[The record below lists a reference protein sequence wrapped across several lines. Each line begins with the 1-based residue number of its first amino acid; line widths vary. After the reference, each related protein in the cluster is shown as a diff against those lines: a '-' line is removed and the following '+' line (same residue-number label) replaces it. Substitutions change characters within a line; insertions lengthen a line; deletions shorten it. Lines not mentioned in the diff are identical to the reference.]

1 MDLEAARSKQRVA
14 QQQAQ
19 TQPDGVARI
28 GDRDPLTGR
37 YTVQFPDGG
46 IGANGIKT
54 YTAASKP
61 GDIVVLF
68 PRADGSIAIDSEKG
82 SPTIVPDVFNKPVE
96 EKRKAKVWILYEAN
110 GRLFVGGHD
119 STPVDVGV
127 MPDPHYRP
135 NYKFHVWGDNAGWVA
150 TWESCPR
157 TVATFHTATNDGTTT
172 TLSSTTIDL
181 ADYEFDPWPYPTQT
195 IDWSFPLGAGFKA
208 FRSIYYFPDVV
219 ARDPNLSQVSIGYL
233 SAGIQTIAAPFII
246 TTIYDTLSDPNAS
259 FVDLVQSMTIS
270 NPGTIKIPNIPI
282 ALTYAGEY
290 SAINF
295 DYQAYPGVILDRGL
309 PPTAKSITIQSIYHY
324 GILCDRSSTY
334 YIKETVEAGSTTVNR
349 LYELFSSS
357 SNSLI
362 ARSISEP
369 KFFGVRWDLR
379 ARTVFPFDYNDPI
392 YYHSDPM
399 AIGQLGDNRAAE
411 PVGAYRRS
419 IAGYNPLTSP
429 ALDKWYDYEGGT
441 SVTFSGGSVVKI
453 PALEIDRARFASGT
467 FSRISMSPVGV
478 ETNLSPVFCY
488 QIPFVAKI
496 KHWSTTAS

>member
-1 MDLEAARSKQRVA
+1 MDLEASRSKQRAA

-54 YTAASKP
+54 YTAMSKP

-96 EKRKAKVWILYEAN
+96 DKKKAKVWILYEAN

-150 TWESCPR
+150 TWESCPL

-181 ADYEFDPWPYPTQT
+181 ADYTGDPWFSPVPTA
-195 IDWSFPLGAGFKA
+195 DWSFPLGAGFKS
-208 FRSIYYFPDVV
+208 FRSIYYFSSAVPTDPD
-219 ARDPNLSQVSIGYL
+219 RSQISIGYL
-233 SAGIQTIAAPFII
+233 SAGTQTIASPFVVTTTYTLLSAPNAPFL
-246 TTIYDTLSDPNAS
+246 DFAQL
-259 FVDLVQSMTIS
+259 MTIS
-270 NPGTIKIPNIPI
+270 SPGTIKIPNMQT
-282 ALTYAGEY
+282 ALSYSGEY
-290 SAINF
+290 STINF
-295 DYQAYPGVILDRGL
+295 DYQAYPGVALQNGL
-309 PPTAKSITIQSIYHY
+309 PPTAKDITIQSIYHY

-334 YIKETVEAGSTTVNR
+334 YIKETVESGLTSANR

-357 SNSLI
+357 SSVVI
-362 ARSISEP
+362 ARNVSEP
-369 KFFGVRWDLR
+369 KFFGIRWDLR
-379 ARTVFPFDYNDPI
+379 APTVFVFDYKDPI

-399 AIGQLGDNRAAE
+399 SILQLNDNRAAE
-411 PVGAYRRS
+411 PVGLYKQS
-419 IAGYNPLTSP
+419 IAGYNPLVSP
-429 ALDKWYDYEGGT
+429 ALNMRNDYEGGT

-453 PALEIDRARFASGT
+453 PALEIDRSRFASGT
-467 FSRISMSPVGV
+467 LSRISMSPLGV
-478 ETNLSPVFCY
+478 ETNLSPVFCH

>member
-1 MDLEAARSKQRVA
+1 MDLNAARAKQRAA

-37 YTVQFPDGG
+37 YTVQSPDGG
-46 IGANGIKT
+46 IVANGIKT
-54 YTAASKP
+54 YTAMSKP

-68 PRADGSIAIDSEKG
+68 PRPDGSIALDSEKG
-82 SPTIVPDVFNKPVE
+82 SPTIVPDVFNKPVPE
-96 EKRKAKVWILYEAN
+96 VKKAKVWILYEAN

-127 MPDPHYRP
+127 MPDPHYRS
-135 NYKFHVWGDNAGWVA
+135 NYKFHVWGDNAGWIA

-172 TLSSTTIDL
+172 LSSTTIDL
-181 ADYEFDPWPYPTQT
+181 ADYGFDPWPNAAPTA
-195 IDWSFPLGAGFKA
+195 DWSFPLGAGFKS
-208 FRSIYYFPDVV
+208 FRSIYEFDGGIAGPYT
-219 ARDPNLSQVSIGYL
+219 SQVSIGYL
-233 SAGIQTIAAPFII
+233 SAGIQTISDPFIVTTTYSILSAPNAPF
-246 TTIYDTLSDPNAS
+246 SDFAQ
-259 FVDLVQSMTIS
+259 LMTIS
-270 NPGTIKIPNIPI
+270 NPGTIKIPNIPF

-290 SAINF
+290 STVNF
-295 DYQAYPGVILDRGL
+295 EYQAYPGVINP

-357 SNSLI
+357 SNSVI
-362 ARSISEP
+362 ASNISEP
-369 KFFGVRWDLR
+369 KFFGIRWDLR
-379 ARTVFPFDYNDPI
+379 APGFLSTFDYNTPI

-399 AIGQLGDNRAAE
+399 SIAQLNDNRAAE
-411 PVGAYRRS
+411 PVGLYRRS
-419 IAGYNPLTSP
+419 IAGYNPLASP
-429 ALDKWYDYEGGT
+429 VLDRWDDYEGGT

-467 FSRISMSPVGV
+467 LSRISMSPLGV
-478 ETNLSPVFCY
+478 ETSLSPVFCH

-496 KHWSTTAS
+496 KHWSTTA